1 MELKLADSLGA
12 VDMQRVIGQLV
23 YYKKRFYNDNLML
36 LIVSKSTITS
46 TLLELK
52 QFIEEQGTT
61 VLFVKAIN
69 L

>member
-1 MELKLADSLGA
+1 LELKLADSLGA